1 MKNPKN
7 KSTITTT
14 SGIHHQNLSEM
25 ITQLRDNPAPI
36 TGKIPLNSPLRIIYP
51 KFLLGLR
58 IVLWHTSCNWG
69 YIEIYAQAAGRTGHE
84 TDAVSYTHLRA
95 HET

>member
-1 MKNPKN
+1 VKNPKN

-25 ITQLRDNPAPI
+25 ITQLLDNPAPFG
-36 TGKIPLNSPLRIIYP
+36 GKIPLNSPLRIIYP

-58 IVLWHTSCNWG
+58 IVSWHTSSTWG
-69 YIEIYAQAAGRTGHE
+69 YIKKTAQAAGRKGHE
-84 TDAVSYTHLRA
+84 TEWSRIRRL
-95 HET
+95 